1 MKKLIALLFL
11 AFFMT
16 STGMAQEWW
25 IKPSAGV
32 LMATVDDKIVMGDE
46 EDAGI
51 LEGYEGGAGTEA
63 RVSVGNNM
71 IETSYI
77 LQYYSADKDGNITI
91 KGNTIKEKGE
101 ITFVNEMIDVA
112 TYIFDAAVKTGFNF
126 SVGLGT
132 GVSKITLENRSLG
145 GTAQDDYT
153 EYANK
158 LFSSWGIGE
167 KDKDNGALI
176 FLAHQERKIRIEVG
190 YGLEGILPDGR
201 VGEILDRYALPFF
214 KKGEYGRGLYGAALA
229 VAAIIAKDA
238 GVTLT
243 GVPKRFQRNISQRP
257 SSLGGFFGSII
268 PLLILFFIIGGRR
281 GILPWL
287 LLGGMMTG
295 RSNSGF
301 GGGFGSG
308 GFGGG
313 FGGGLSGG
321 GGAGR
326 GF

>member
-1 MKKLIALLFL
+1 MRKLATAFLISTLLI
-11 AFFMT
+11 FF
-16 STGMAQEWW
+16 GV
-25 IKPSAGV
+25 GV
-32 LMATVDDKIVMGDE
+32 LFAQDFPKPQGYVNDFARIIQQEHRVRLGSLLLELKQKTGAELVVVTMPDIGGDE
-46 EDAGI
+46 
-51 LEGYEGGAGTEA
+51 
-63 RVSVGNNM
+63 
-71 IETSYI
+71 
-77 LQYYSADKDGNITI
+77 
-91 KGNTIKEKGE
+91 
-101 ITFVNEMIDVA
+101 
-112 TYIFDAAVKTGFNF
+112 
-126 SVGLGT
+126 
-132 GVSKITLENRSLG
+132 
-145 GTAQDDYT
+145 YT
-153 EYANK
+153 EYATK

-176 FLAHQERKIRIEVG
+176 FLTLQERKIRIEVG

-201 VGEILDRYALPFF
+201 VGEILDKYALPFL

-229 VAAIIAKDA
+229 VAATISKDA

-243 GVPKRFQRNISQRP
+243 GVPKRFQRDISQRP
-257 SSLGGFFGSII
+257 SSRGGFLGSII

-295 RSNSGF
+295 RSYSGF

>member
-153 EYANK
+153 EYAKIYHYRGSVHYDLTEMFGAEFTYRSQNINVAGE
-158 LFSSWGIGE
+158 SSF
-167 KDKDNGALI
+167 NNTTMSL
-176 FLAHQERKIRIEVG
+176 LANVK
-190 YGLEGILPDGR
+190 
-201 VGEILDRYALPFF
+201 F
-214 KKGEYGRGLYGAALA
+214 
-229 VAAIIAKDA
+229 
-238 GVTLT
+238 
-243 GVPKRFQRNISQRP
+243 
-257 SSLGGFFGSII
+257 
-268 PLLILFFIIGGRR
+268 
-281 GILPWL
+281 
-287 LLGGMMTG
+287 
-295 RSNSGF
+295 
-301 GGGFGSG
+301 
-308 GFGGG
+308 
-313 FGGGLSGG
+313 
-321 GGAGR
+321 
-326 GF
+326 